1 MGDPDYL
8 IQDSPGSIN
17 EAYKQYYGPGFSIN
31 PNGGQVF
38 IEINFREAVDYND
51 TTGLMDLN
59 ENIIFWKYPKELNIK
74 GVSYQLISVKSSF
87 SKGKFTQDLDCRIN
101 TTFANT
107 AESATGR
114 DTKNTAGDDRD
125 NTDRVSDASSLKKD
139 PAQAAPAEV
148 ISVEA
153 APAFNAAKD
162 SQTANDDSTSDRLSG
177 ITVRNGQ
184 VFDAENGRETAE
196 SSIVGVR

>member
-1 MGDPDYL
+1 MARAG
-8 IQDSPGSIN
+8 
-17 EAYKQYYGPGFSIN
+17 A
-31 PNGGQVF
+31 
-38 IEINFREAVDYND
+38 
-51 TTGLMDLN
+51 
-59 ENIIFWKYPKELNIK
+59 
-74 GVSYQLISVKSSF
+74 
-87 SKGKFTQDLDCRIN
+87 
-101 TTFANT
+101 
-107 AESATGR
+107 
-114 DTKNTAGDDRD
+114 TAG
-125 NTDRVSDASSLKKD
+125 NSQTTITPTGGSSSSSLKKD

-177 ITVRNGQ
+177 ITFRNGQ